1 MTRLSPLPTH
11 PAASAVGLGPHLFG
25 GVQGHVQE
33 ALHGG
38 AEALVDFPNRLLTL
52 LGVFGAHKETLTHVT
67 ADFAHGRCLCPFWQG
82 SVYV

>member
-1 MTRLSPLPTH
+1 M
-11 PAASAVGLGPHLFG
+11 GLGPHLFG

-52 LGVFGAHKETLTHVT
+52 LGVFGAHKEALTHVT
-67 ADFAHGRCLCPFWQG
+67 ADFAH
-82 SVYV
+82 